1 VPEST
6 VWRIVH
12 DVSAGLAHI
21 HGCGIVHL
29 DVKPANLLISQ
40 AGVVKI
46 GDFGMAADQGQGE
59 DGHEVSRGTTGRGVV
74 GCGVVWCGVVW
85 CAVRCAPVPYTR

>member
-1 VPEST
+1 M
-6 VWRIVH
+6 WRIVH
-12 DVSAGLAHI
+12 DVAAGLAHI

-40 AGVVKI
+40 EGVVKI

-59 DGHEVSRGTTGRGVV
+59 DGHEVGLLCCYCV
-74 GCGVVWCGVVW
+74 G
-85 CAVRCAPVPYTR
+85 Y